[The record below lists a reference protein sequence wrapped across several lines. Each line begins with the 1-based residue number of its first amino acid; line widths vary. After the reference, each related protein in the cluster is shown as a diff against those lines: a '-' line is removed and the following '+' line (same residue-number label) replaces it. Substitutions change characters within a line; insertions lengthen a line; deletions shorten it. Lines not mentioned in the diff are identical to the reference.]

1 MSPTASDKK
10 RALLN
15 TVAAISKTLD
25 ETEVEF
31 PLLPNLPAKVPLKP
45 PAHMSELDAALDQ
58 RSPSPHQRGS
68 TSKLQQQT
76 HAQSTQQNRNPSSI
90 FSNPNVFDV
99 PQSQPSLS
107 QSSRRPSAPMPHT
120 KPQPDSRQSSVRS
133 SDQNQMKEAVK
144 QLEAENRKLQF
155 EKAALVSTLIDIKP
169 SQTQQQQQQPRT
181 THSQSPQFHVQ
192 SNNSTLQ
199 QPAAAF
205 GGPSS
210 AFKSKFPMT
219 GGPVDYRAANTP
231 NHIHYSIPLEHVPGT
246 QVTGGVVDPG
256 RSHTPDHVHFALQS
270 QDPVLRQPT
279 SHTLYAQS
287 NPSLAPP
294 LPQQQQQQ
302 QQRQSYMSTE
312 EDQSSKIL
320 RRQVLDIEALT
331 SQCDILAKEN
341 KRLRGRTLELE
352 EIVIGSASIPANN
365 HNHPNE
371 DEKKKES
378 NSNLQN
384 ELQTRLANVIA
395 RKNVL
400 ISTLEKKT
408 HSQGIPLSEAMHII
422 NTLSDAFAGA
432 LRSSVAPSNNTTTSA
447 YDALAPLNETQTLQN
462 LDAVIQFQ
470 ATKADPP
477 APITQAQLASLESE
491 KQSLENERA
500 VLQDLAGMYLSEL
513 DTSKAFR
520 ATMSNTLSLLHGQ
533 LRALAAE
540 SSDRI
545 ARADAA
551 SLAAAK
557 EAEEAKKAHAEIA
570 AKFDPDLVTV
580 DFDKVIGPQ
589 MDKQRVL
596 EFEVSRLK
604 GVELTLE
611 GIIKEWKYENET
623 LRRMV
628 DEVSGVAGGS
638 GEDIGSVRQEMLKLR
653 SALEDERL
661 KFAKAK
667 EVIRVL
673 KESFGDSKADE
684 LSDEAALLDIDTLLA
699 GGGMFPEVSKGVA
712 SQYAKALHDA
722 IGRSVVDFDELVLLL
737 GENNALKTKNSELVI
752 RLEEQEKRLETST
765 KECAQVKETLSKEQK
780 AHTSAQHSYESK
792 LKHHEET
799 AHKTQQELTRLT
811 TESAYYQDMTT
822 SYFSQFSRIEEMASH
837 WFDVKGEHH
846 LQVEAQLMHN
856 LGSRPH
862 LSRLINFEGIF
873 SRVVS
878 LLKDTKESLDSS
890 THTLAKLRLDL
901 EVSTMNESKLKE
913 TCNHQKSSLET
924 IKSSHVAQRLH
935 ITELEREVS
944 EESGRR
950 AALEVKLRKVVRAAM
965 SMLEV
970 PVDADVLGKMH
981 GSTSLKPSAT
991 GGKCNRL
998 SPSRPM
1004 TGAI

>member
-45 PAHMSELDAALDQ
+45 PAHMSEHDVAIDQ
-58 RSPSPHQRGS
+58 HSPSPHQRGS
-68 TSKLQQQT
+68 SSKLQQQT
-76 HAQSTQQNRNPSSI
+76 HTQSTQQNRNPSSI
-90 FSNPNVFDV
+90 FSNPNVFDLS
-99 PQSQPSLS
+99 QSQPSLA
-107 QSSRRPSAPMPHT
+107 QASRRPSAPMPQT
-120 KPQPDSRQSSVRS
+120 KSQPDARLSSVRT
-133 SDQNQMKEAVK
+133 SDQNLMKETVR

-169 SQTQQQQQQPRT
+169 SQTQQQPRA
-181 THSQSPQFHVQ
+181 THSQSPSFHVH
-192 SNNSTLQ
+192 SNNSSLQ

-219 GGPVDYRAANTP
+219 GGPVDSRATNTP
-231 NHIHYSIPLEHVPGT
+231 NHFHYSIPLEHVPGT

-256 RSHTPDHVHFALQS
+256 RSHTPDHVHYAVHS
-270 QDPVLRQPT
+270 QESIPRQPT
-279 SHTLYAQS
+279 TQALYGQS
-287 NPSLAPP
+287 NPPP
-294 LPQQQQQQ
+294 PPQQQQQQ
-302 QQRQSYMSTE
+302 PQSYMSTE

-320 RRQVLDIEALT
+320 RRQALDIEALT

-352 EIVIGSASIPANN
+352 EIVIGSASIPPNN
-365 HNHPNE
+365 NNNNQPNE

-378 NSNLQN
+378 NSNLHN
-384 ELQTRLANVIA
+384 ELQTRLANVMA
-395 RKNVL
+395 RKNLL

-432 LRSSVAPSNNTTTSA
+432 LRSSIATSNNTTSF
-447 YDALAPLNETQTLQN
+447 DALTPLNETQTLQN
-462 LDAVIQFQ
+462 LDAAIQFQ
-470 ATKADPP
+470 ATKPDQP

-520 ATMSNTLSLLHGQ
+520 AIMSNTLSLLHGQ

-580 DFDKVIGPQ
+580 DFEKVIGPQ

-611 GIIKEWKYENET
+611 SIIKEWKNENET

-684 LSDEAALLDIDTLLA
+684 SSDETALLDIDTLLA
-699 GGGMFPEVSKGVA
+699 GGGMFPDVSKGVA

-792 LKHHEET
+792 LKQHDEA

-822 SYFSQFSRIEEMASH
+822 SYFSQFSRIEQMASH

-846 LQVEAQLMHN
+846 LQVEAQLRHN
-856 LGSRPH
+856 MGSRPH

-890 THTLAKLRLDL
+890 TQTLAKLRLDL
-901 EVSTMNESKLKE
+901 ETSTKSESKLKE

-924 IKSSHVAQRLH
+924 IKSSHDAQRLH

-970 PVDADVLGKMH
+970 PVDADVLGMH
-981 GSTSLKPSAT
+981 GSAPLKPSAT
-991 GGKCNRL
+991 GAKSSRL
-998 SPSRPM
+998 SPSRSM

>member
-45 PAHMSELDAALDQ
+45 PAHMSEHDMTLDHH
-58 RSPSPHQRGS
+58 SPSPHQRGS
-68 TSKLQQQT
+68 SSKLQQQT

-90 FSNPNVFDV
+90 FSNPNVFDFS
-99 PQSQPSLS
+99 QSQPSLA
-107 QSSRRPSAPMPHT
+107 QATRRPSAPMPQA
-120 KPQPDSRQSSVRS
+120 KSQPDPRLSSVRT
-133 SDQNQMKEAVK
+133 SDQNLMKETVR

-169 SQTQQQQQQPRT
+169 SQTQQQPRA
-181 THSQSPQFHVQ
+181 THSQSPAFHVH
-192 SNNSTLQ
+192 SNNSSQ
-199 QPAAAF
+199 QQTAAAF

-219 GGPVDYRAANTP
+219 GGPVDSRATNTP
-231 NHIHYSIPLEHVPGT
+231 NHVHYSIPLEHVPGT

-256 RSHTPDHVHFALQS
+256 RSHTPDHVHYALHS
-270 QDPVLRQPT
+270 QESVPHQPT
-279 SHTLYAQS
+279 TQALYGQS
-287 NPSLAPP
+287 NPPP
-294 LPQQQQQQ
+294 PPQQQQQQ
-302 QQRQSYMSTE
+302 PQNYMSTE

-352 EIVIGSASIPANN
+352 EIVIGSTSIPPNN
-365 HNHPNE
+365 NNNNQPNE

-378 NSNLQN
+378 SSNLQN

-395 RKNVL
+395 RKTLL

-432 LRSSVAPSNNTTTSA
+432 LRSSITPSNNTTTTSF
-447 YDALAPLNETQTLQN
+447 DALNETQTLQN
-462 LDAVIQFQ
+462 LDAAIQFQ
-470 ATKADPP
+470 ATKSDPP

-580 DFDKVIGPQ
+580 DFEKVIGPQ

-611 GIIKEWKYENET
+611 SIIKEWKNENET

-673 KESFGDSKADE
+673 KESFGDSKAGE
-684 LSDEAALLDIDTLLA
+684 SSDETALLDIDTLLA
-699 GGGMFPEVSKGVA
+699 GGGMFPDVSKGVA

-737 GENNALKTKNSELVI
+737 GENNALKTKNSELII

-765 KECAQVKETLSKEQK
+765 KECVQVKETLSKEQK
-780 AHTSAQHSYESK
+780 AHISAQHSYESK
-792 LKHHEET
+792 LKQHDET

-822 SYFSQFSRIEEMASH
+822 SYFSQFSRIEQMASH

-856 LGSRPH
+856 MGSRPH

-873 SRVVS
+873 ARVVS

-890 THTLAKLRLDL
+890 TQTLAKLRLDF
-901 EVSTMNESKLKE
+901 EASTKNESKLKE

-924 IKSSHVAQRLH
+924 IKSSHDAQRLH

-950 AALEVKLRKVVRAAM
+950 ATLEVKLRKVVRAAM

-970 PVDADVLGKMH
+970 PVDADVLGMH
-981 GSTSLKPSAT
+981 VSASVKPSAT
-991 GGKCNRL
+991 GARSNRL
-998 SPSRPM
+998 SPSRSM